1 MLGYLPQRALDSS
14 SPAPSTN
21 AVSPSVLAVAEVDT
35 EGFGLDSGSRL
46 EDYCLVVDCCSL
58 CLCLSV
64 CLSVCL
70 SLPPSLSPT
79 PPLSLCMYYTCTCK
93 CACICTYV
101 YSLDAYLNR
110 LAQPFRWLGSVWGFK
125 QDTSGAICREDVKGT
140 EAGAEQV
147 EGRTRLKAAAVE
159 RGQQKGSRVS
169 ALDRTRS
176 GLNGGQWAAEG
187 KGELLFE
194 NVTFC
199 YPSRPQHVALDSVSL
214 RVPGGLTVAVVGSS
228 GCGKSTLFALALRFY
243 APRSGRITLDG
254 VDLQDVPEATLRRAV
269 AWVPQEPPIFANRT
283 VMENMAYGRS
293 MVAGSA
299 GPGLAELEPA
309 ARAANAWEYIC
320 KLPQGLN
327 TMLGEGTAL
336 SGGQKQRL
344 ALAGRCC
351 ATRVFCCLMS
361 PLQHLMR
368 HRQGW
373 SKMPCCDPMGGE
385 LLSSPHTLWR
395 RPGSLISLSS
405 WTVGRSLNTD
415 LTRSCW
421 IGTQCTHVCLAQEHP
436 FLQALGREAR
446 TFGRGMQRRF
456 LHQEEGGG
464 RVWMRGMY
472 GAVAAEL

>member
-1 MLGYLPQRALDSS
+1 
-14 SPAPSTN
+14 
-21 AVSPSVLAVAEVDT
+21 
-35 EGFGLDSGSRL
+35 
-46 EDYCLVVDCCSL
+46 
-58 CLCLSV
+58 
-64 CLSVCL
+64 
-70 SLPPSLSPT
+70 
-79 PPLSLCMYYTCTCK
+79 MYYTCTCK

-169 ALDRTRS
+169 ALDLTRL
-176 GLNGGQWAAEG
+176 GPNGGQWAAEG

-214 RVPGGLTVAVVGSS
+214 RVPGGLTVAVVGAS

-344 ALAGRCC
+344 ALAR
-351 ATRVFCCLMS
+351 AL
-361 PLQHLMR
+361 L
-368 HRQGW
+368 
-373 SKMPCCDPMGGE
+373 CDPCVLLLDEPTSALDAASTRMVEDAVLRSNGRRTVIFTTHAMAQARLADIIVVMDGGQVVEHGSHEE
-385 LLSSPHTLWR
+385 LLDRNAVYARLLGTGAPLPAGAR
-395 RPGSLISLSS
+395 KGGPD
-405 WTVGRSLNTD
+405 VRSGD
-415 LTRSCW
+415 AKE
-421 IGTQCTHVCLAQEHP
+421 ILAP
-436 FLQALGREAR
+436 
-446 TFGRGMQRRF
+446 GRGRWKGVDEGDVR
-456 LHQEEGGG
+456 GGG
-464 RVWMRGMY
+464 SRTVKK
-472 GAVAAEL
+472 VEP